1 MRILMIVAFEG
12 FRDEEYAEPKK
23 VLETAGAEVVTA
35 STKIGTAVGKLGL
48 KTKVDI
54 TLDQIQVPDYDAVLF
69 IGGPGSYQFHH
80 DKKAHGI
87 AQETVKAGKVLGG
100 ICAGVNTLAQA
111 GVLKGKT
118 VTSFSGVKDEVIAAG
133 AHYTGKGIEVDG
145 KIVTADGPGSA
156 TAFGEAVWKILK

>member
-1 MRILMIVAFEG
+1 MKALLVIAFEG

-23 VLETAGAEVVTA
+23 VMEKAGAEVVTA

-54 TLDQIQVPDYDAVLF
+54 VLDQVKVPDYDAVLF

-80 DKKAHGI
+80 DKKAHQI
-87 AQETVKAGKVLGG
+87 VKEAEKLGKVIGG

-111 GVLKGKT
+111 GILKGKT
-118 VTSFSGVKDEVIAAG
+118 VTSFSGVKDEVVAAG
-133 AHYTGKGIEVDG
+133 AHYTGKGVEVDG
-145 KIVTADGPGSA
+145 RIVTADGPGSA